1 MWRKK
6 IQILAAL
13 SATISEISDGM
24 QYGWS
29 APITPILLS
38 NGSPISVNES
48 QIVWIETT
56 LLIGTIVGIPI
67 TILMLENFG
76 RKQAILMATVQN
88 LVSWILIGCTSSIN
102 VIYLARFLSGIAAS
116 VVFAAAPIYVA
127 EIADKEIR
135 GFLSSF
141 FSLSM
146 LGGILLVY
154 CVVPFVSI
162 PISSAVGAT
171 FLILQLITFP
181 FLPESP
187 YYQIIKGRI
196 GSARRCLQKLRGV
209 DDIES
214 ELQHITEVIAKD
226 ELERKG
232 FLDLFTVRA
241 NRKALMIIIVL
252 NSAQHLAGIS
262 VMLMN
267 LHTILQSASSSLS
280 PSSRCIDKLGRRPT
294 MLFSCFTTG
303 LVLILLAAY
312 LTVNNNRTNDVTYG
326 WIPVV
331 LVLIYAGAFRGGM
344 GLIPIILT
352 AEVFSN
358 SVKSVGVS
366 LSEASFTIVSYIAV
380 FIFPYLVRVLGMK
393 GPFYLFGITC
403 FLTGVFVVLV
413 VPETK
418 GKSLHEVHHLIETT
432 PLLSYNSTNSLNN
445 NFNRTNRPIDNSYY

>member
-38 NGSPISVNES
+38 KGSPISVNES

-88 LVSWILIGCTSSIN
+88 LVSWILIGCTYSIN

-187 YYQIIKGRI
+187 YYLIIKGRI

-209 DDIES
+209 DDVES

-280 PSSRCIDKLGRRPT
+280 PSVVAIMFASVMWIAALIGSRCIDKLGRRPT

-352 AEVFSN
+352 AEVFPN

-403 FLTGVFVVLV
+403 FLTGIFVVLV

-418 GKSLHEVHHLIETT
+418 VKVLQREFI
-432 PLLSYNSTNSLNN
+432 
-445 NFNRTNRPIDNSYY
+445 I